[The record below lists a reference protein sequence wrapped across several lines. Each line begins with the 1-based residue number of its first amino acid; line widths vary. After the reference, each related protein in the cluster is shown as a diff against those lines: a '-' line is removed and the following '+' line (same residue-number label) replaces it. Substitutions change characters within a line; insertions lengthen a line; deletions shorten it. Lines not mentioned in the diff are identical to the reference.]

1 MLAAFEQE
9 GRKAFV
15 TRIHCCDSRV
25 GGRPANST
33 RRPTT
38 AIIPR
43 PFAQLTYFLQED
55 AIAYRIHRLGVR
67 EEALNTDIGG
77 ASREQVLV
85 AEDAR
90 EGAFAS
96 SDTLCGRVRKPQAR
110 LPAPCIGC
118 STVKVV

>member
-1 MLAAFEQE
+1 MFASFEQE

-43 PFAQLTYFLQED
+43 PFAQLVYFIQED
-55 AIAYRIHRLGVR
+55 AIADCIHRLGVR
-67 EEALNTDIGG
+67 EEALDSDIGG

-118 STVKVV
+118 PTVEVV